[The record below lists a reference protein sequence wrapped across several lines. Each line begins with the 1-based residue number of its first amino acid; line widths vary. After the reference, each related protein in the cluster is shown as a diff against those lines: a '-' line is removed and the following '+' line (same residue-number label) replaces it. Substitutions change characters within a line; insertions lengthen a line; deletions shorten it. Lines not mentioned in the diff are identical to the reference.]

1 MRIKSKVRVVKVIR
15 RWEFWLWK
23 ILILAFEVLCSSGI
37 SLIHTDFFFG
47 EPMPSL
53 RSHSHVLMYLERY
66 QLPIARRSMYPT
78 VGTRERGR
86 MFKRYGSRIISTF
99 TGGTLAMRV
108 VFVV

>member
-1 MRIKSKVRVVKVIR
+1 MRIKSKVRIVKVIR

-23 ILILAFEVLCSSGI
+23 ILLLAFEVLRSSGI
-37 SLIHTDFFFG
+37 SLIHNDFFLG
-47 EPMPSL
+47 ESMPSL
-53 RSHSHVLMYLERY
+53 RSHNQLLMYLERY
-66 QLPIARRSMYPT
+66 QLPMARRSMYPT

>member
-1 MRIKSKVRVVKVIR
+1 M
-15 RWEFWLWK
+15 E
-23 ILILAFEVLCSSGI
+23 ILVMEDLLLAFEVLRSSGI

-66 QLPIARRSMYPT
+66 QLPMARRSMYPT

-99 TGGTLAMRV
+99 TGGTLAMSV